1 MLLSRWY
8 QAIWISL
15 LSFCKF
21 AKNVHNNASFQH
33 NNLMEGLIGSQDTF
47 VISTAFQ
54 LFMQTWS
61 VHYFQSFIEIK

>member
-1 MLLSRWY
+1 
-8 QAIWISL
+8 
-15 LSFCKF
+15 
-21 AKNVHNNASFQH
+21 
-33 NNLMEGLIGSQDTF
+33 MEGLIGSQDTF